1 MTDKEVVIQKYC
13 LRYCLGG
20 LSLFAPVRDEEVR
33 TMSSATTSLS
43 YRHIFGI
50 NGSITDNITFSDDET
65 MVYVAGHSVVLYNKI
80 ERKQKFIYGS
90 EQSEG
95 ITSFTASPGKTYLA
109 LAEKCD
115 RHAQVNVFDLKSFR
129 KRKTLQNTESSSKE
143 YLSMQFS
150 EDNQLLLA
158 LTGAPDWTLQCWH
171 WSKAK
176 VVASVSVS
184 DGYPMSR
191 CSFSP
196 TDASV
201 ACCSGKDHIK
211 FFRISDREAR
221 LLQETHLEGNNIT
234 SHIWLRSPEDYVVA
248 CTDNGD
254 LLVFRSGE
262 YICHLAESPGMSTPY
277 YCLLPLA
284 QGFIAGS
291 SAGTFLFYSNQFD
304 EDNFDSKGFHL
315 ENMWA
320 TELTQ
325 SSVVSLALSPSED
338 YICAVTADNQLLT
351 MPSMSPNTITTEE
364 VKHVTCSFHGQKAIL
379 GMDICYRKPLI
390 LTCSRDQSLRIWNF
404 QNLELELCKMFPE
417 EMLCG
422 ALHPSGLH
430 AAVGFGD
437 KLRIFHILVDELRPA
452 LELPIKNCRECRFS
466 HGGHML
472 AAANGNS
479 INVFDFYTG
488 EKVADLRGHNG
499 KVRSIHWLES
509 GSHILSCG
517 QDGAVYIWDID
528 GSKRTGEYVHKGTL
542 YTSAVCAGTV
552 QEGTVFVVGTDRM
565 LKELE
570 MPDLSLSKELDG
582 GGALMN
588 LVSLSISK
596 SVLFTSTADPGKP
609 GVIRAYSYP
618 VTGDYLEY
626 TCMSSPVT
634 RLSLSPDQSC
644 VVATDEQG
652 CVCVFE
658 LKDRSE
664 RYQRNVGDKP
674 ADTIVF
680 ADWVDEALV
689 TRAELEDRNQTVLE
703 LKTKVDELKLHNEYQ
718 LKLKEMNYAEKIK
731 EVTDKFVQELEQ
743 AKAKFEI
750 LKEERADSEFE
761 YVQRLKQKEEK
772 HQHDMQETETEFQT
786 RIMEEVERYQH
797 LVRTRDAQLER
808 LTIQRDILVET
819 HEKYVEEFSSDFE
832 HKIDEDRQLRLQL
845 EDEKA
850 ELLKELN
857 EIRNQLEDDVDTE
870 IENMRYLY
878 DEKLKTSREATL
890 KYKGENGIM
899 RKKFAVLQKEIEDQ
913 KEEIKVLF
921 EKEKELHD
929 QVKVLEKEVS
939 AHKREIKNRDIS
951 IGDKE
956 KRIYELK
963 KKNQELDKFKFV
975 LDFKI
980 RELKRQVEPRQAEI
994 AGMKDQIKDMD
1005 AELERYHKSNAG
1017 LDDMIGTLRGRIDE
1031 IQKEIVAKRIKA
1043 TQLEHLN
1050 AGFKGDLQRCVSLIQ
1065 QPAQLL
1071 AAFTKLV
1078 EEYGSQD
1085 SIKPRVDPDVEK
1097 EYVRHKQFLMRS
1109 VAQLKKSLN
1118 EETEKHATTNSNL
1131 RGDNMRLIGEIN
1143 KQREANKQLKINVQ
1157 ANLGRLQ
1164 HMARVAHGNGKKEKK
1179 SAPRGSGKSAGL
1191 MALEAALER
1200 GLGEGSGGNE
1210 DIKETTNDMIE
1221 TNPLLQLDRNRRR
1234 IILLREKISDLEK
1247 RMVNNRA
1254 YSKEVLP
1261 PMDGGGKGDTLP
1273 VIS

>member
-1 MTDKEVVIQKYC
+1 
-13 LRYCLGG
+13 
-20 LSLFAPVRDEEVR
+20 
-33 TMSSATTSLS
+33 MSSATTSLS

-50 NGSITDNITFSDDET
+50 NGAITDNVNFADDDT
-65 MVYVAGHSVVLYNKI
+65 IVYVAGHSVVLYNKI

-95 ITSFTASPGKTYLA
+95 ITSFAASPGKSYIA
-109 LAEKCD
+109 MAEKCD
-115 RHAQVNVFDLKSFR
+115 RHAQVNIFDLKSYR
-129 KRKTLQNTESSSKE
+129 KRKTLTNTESSSKE
-143 YLSMQFS
+143 YVSLQFS

-158 LTGAPDWTLQCWH
+158 LTGAPDWCLQCWH

-176 VVASVSVS
+176 VVASIAAS
-184 DGYPMSR
+184 DGSPMNK

-201 ACCSGKDHIK
+201 ACCSGKDYIK

-221 LLQETHLEGNNIT
+221 LLQETHLEGVNFT
-234 SHIWLRSPEDYVVA
+234 SHIWLRTPEDHVVA
-248 CTDNGD
+248 STDSGD
-254 LLVFRSGE
+254 LMVFRSGD
-262 YICHLAESPGMSTPY
+262 YICHLSEAPGMTTPI

-284 QGFIAGS
+284 QGFVAGS
-291 SAGTFLFYSNQFD
+291 SAGTFLFFSNQFEGSDLD
-304 EDNFDSKGFHL
+304 EKSFHM
-315 ENMWA
+315 ENMWS
-320 TELTQ
+320 TEMTQ
-325 SSVVSLALSPSED
+325 SSVVSLALAPSED
-338 YICAVTADNQLLT
+338 FLCAVTADNQLLSL
-351 MPSMSPNTITTEE
+351 PSISPNTISTED
-364 VKHVTCSFHGQKAIL
+364 VKYVTCSFHGQKSIV

-404 QNLELELCKMFPE
+404 QSLEMELCKVFPE

-430 AAVGFGD
+430 CAVGFGD
-437 KLRIFHILVDELRPA
+437 KLRVFHILVDELRPA

-466 HGGHML
+466 SGGHML

-499 KVRSIHWLES
+499 KVRSIHWMDS
-509 GSHILSCG
+509 GAHILSCG
-517 QDGAVYIWDID
+517 QDGAVYIWEID
-528 GSKRTGEYVHKGTL
+528 GSKRTGEFVHKGTL

-552 QEGTVFVVGTDRM
+552 QEGTVFVVGSDRM

-588 LVSLSISK
+588 LVALSISK

-652 CVCVFE
+652 CVCIFE

-664 RYQRNVGDKP
+664 RYQRGGAEKSDVIG
-674 ADTIVF
+674 F

-808 LTIQRDILVET
+808 LTIQRDVLVET
-819 HEKYVEEFSSDFE
+819 HEKYVEEFSLDFE
-832 HKIDEDRQLRLQL
+832 NKIDEDRQLRLKL

-857 EIRNQLEDDVDTE
+857 EIQSQLEDDVDSE

-899 RKKFAVLQKEIEDQ
+899 RKKFTVLQKEIEDQ

-939 AHKREIKNRDIS
+939 AHKREIKNRDVS
-951 IGDKE
+951 IGEKE

-1050 AGFKGDLQRCVSLIQ
+1050 AGFKGELQRCVSLIQ
-1065 QPAQLL
+1065 QPDQLL
-1071 AAFTKLV
+1071 VAMTKLV

-1085 SIKPRVDPDVEK
+1085 AIKPRVDPDVEK
-1097 EYVRHKQFLMRS
+1097 EYVRHKQFLLRS

-1118 EETEKHATTNSNL
+1118 EETDKHATMNSDL
-1131 RGDNMRLIGEIN
+1131 RNDNMRLINEIN
-1143 KQREANKQLKINVQ
+1143 KQREANKCLKMNVQ

-1164 HMARVAHGNGKKEKK
+1164 HMARVAHGNGKKDK
-1179 SAPRGSGKSAGL
+1179 SKNINSGKSAGL
-1191 MALEAALER
+1191 QALEAALER
-1200 GLGEGSGGNE
+1200 GLGDGGGGGGGGGVQ
-1210 DIKETTNDMIE
+1210 ETSNDMIE

-1234 IILLREKISDLEK
+1234 IILLREKISDMEK

-1261 PMDGGGKGDTLP
+1261 PMDGGMGDTLP
-1273 VIS
+1273 PIS